1 MKLSERAKLN
11 LLKVGDFIH
20 AISLM
25 VEKFVYAKLMLAVA
39 PQCFFML
46 LNFMKEIFL
55 EFSSLHHPNFHDF
68 FNHSN
73 CSFLLKKKQ

>member
-25 VEKFVYAKLMLAVA
+25 VEKFVYAKLMLVVA
-39 PQCFFML
+39 P
-46 LNFMKEIFL
+46 
-55 EFSSLHHPNFHDF
+55 
-68 FNHSN
+68 
-73 CSFLLKKKQ
+73 